1 MDECP
6 VRSAC
11 KLSGPGGFIAIYL
24 ALSVALAGCATSGKS
39 NTEQPELSSVPAMD
53 LPLMPGDAI
62 RVSFSEEPELNGEF
76 TIDETGTI
84 SLPLLGA
91 RIVVD
96 QSAAAV
102 KAQLAEAYARRTR
115 NQSIQVAYLR
125 RVRVLGEVQRPGLYY
140 IDPTMTFDDAIALAG
155 GSNSA
160 GNLKKVT
167 LVRDGEEVA
176 EGLDVTRS
184 VSAAVHSGDQIYV
197 PKTSW
202 FSRYGAIIIGA
213 TVAGI
218 ATVIAFAAF

>member
-1 MDECP
+1 MVECS

-24 ALSVALAGCATSGKS
+24 AVSVALAGCATSGKS

-102 KAQLAEAYARRTR
+102 KAQLAEEYARRTR
-115 NQSIQVAYLR
+115 NQS
-125 RVRVLGEVQRPGLYY
+125 VQW
-140 IDPTMTFDDAIALAG
+140 PT
-155 GSNSA
+155 
-160 GNLKKVT
+160 
-167 LVRDGEEVA
+167 
-176 EGLDVTRS
+176 
-184 VSAAVHSGDQIYV
+184 SAAFECLERFNV
-197 PKTSW
+197 PDSTISIP
-202 FSRYGAIIIGA
+202 R
-213 TVAGI
+213 
-218 ATVIAFAAF
+218 